1 MVYIADLKSA
11 VARHEGSSPSAR
23 TIKEIVMKTVLFKNR
38 MNSEQF
44 YCNDPKVVQ
53 TIDGVEYLVVHR
65 PGQDRQFL
73 MRKDALEKIGKVLDT
88 AK

>member
-1 MVYIADLKSA
+1 
-11 VARHEGSSPSAR
+11 
-23 TIKEIVMKTVLFKNR
+23 

-65 PGQDRQFL
+65 PGQERQFL
-73 MRKDALEKIGKVLDT
+73 MRKDALEKIGKVVDRV
-88 AK
+88 K